1 MNSRRKDNQQIM
13 TGSIKTNHKTWKT
26 IIVFLGILTLLSSIC
41 YYAILKLN
49 PTSIYIG
56 ALMLSPAIASLI
68 TLKLMNRSISSLPW
82 RLKSL
87 KYLRYSY
94 LLPACYITISYI
106 LIWVFGFGNFGN
118 KNTIAAWSD
127 ELGMTGFNTPMVAS
141 VMILLLAIVGVVKN
155 IGATLGE
162 EIGWRGFFV
171 FELRK
176 LLSFEGTSIISG
188 LIWSIWHWPI
198 IWLIYNGSGLLFFH
212 MAAFTLMIM
221 AISVIMTY
229 YTFKSNSLWPAA
241 LFHSVH
247 NIFIQKIFTPIT
259 ATNEISSFWLDEYGL
274 MIPVITSLFAIV
286 FWRKANKE
294 NL

>member
-1 MNSRRKDNQQIM
+1 MTELNKTKNQ
-13 TGSIKTNHKTWKT
+13 TWKS
-26 IIVFLGILTLLSSIC
+26 IVLFLGILTILSAIC

-56 ALMLSPAIASLI
+56 ALMMCPAIASLI
-68 TLKLMNRSISSLPW
+68 TLKLMKRSITSLPW
-82 RLKSL
+82 SL
-87 KYLRYSY
+87 KHTKYLKLSYVLPVSYIAISY
-94 LLPACYITISYI
+94 L
-106 LIWVFGFGNFGN
+106 LIWVFGFGALGN
-118 KNTIAAWSD
+118 QDTITSWSQ
-127 ELGMTGFNTPMVAS
+127 ELGMTEFNTPIIVIT
-141 VMILLLAIVGVVKN
+141 MIVLLAIVGVVKN
-155 IGATLGE
+155 IGSTLGE

-176 LLSFEGTSIISG
+176 VLPFGSTTILSG

-198 IWLIYNGSGLLFFH
+198 LWLIYNGSGQLFFH
-212 MAAFTLMIM
+212 IAAFTIMIV

-247 NIFIQKIFTPIT
+247 NIFIQKVFTPMT
-259 ATNEISSFWLDEYGL
+259 TSNESSSFWIDEYGF
-274 MIPVITSLFAIV
+274 MIPIVASIFAIV
-286 FWRKANKE
+286 FWRKARKE

>member
-1 MNSRRKDNQQIM
+1 MI
-13 TGSIKTNHKTWKT
+13 GSIKTNHKTWKT
-26 IIVFLGILTLLSSIC
+26 IVLFIGILIILSSIC

-56 ALMLSPAIASLI
+56 ALMISPAIASFI

-82 RLKSL
+82 RLKNT
-87 KYLRYSY
+87 KYLRLSY
-94 LLPACYITISYI
+94 ILPACYITISYI
-106 LIWVFGFGNFGN
+106 LIWVFGFGTLGN
-118 KNTIAAWSD
+118 KNTIAAWSE
-127 ELGMTGFNTPMVAS
+127 ELGMTEFNVPMAVL

-176 LLSFEGTSIISG
+176 VLSFEATSILSG

-198 IWLIYNGSGLLFFH
+198 IWLIYNGSGALFFH
-212 MAAFTLMIM
+212 MAAFTLMII
-221 AISVIMTY
+221 AISIIMTY

-247 NIFIQKIFTPIT
+247 NIFIQKIFTPLT
-259 ATNEISSFWLDEYGL
+259 TTNKISSFWMDEYGL
-274 MIPVITSLFAIV
+274 MIPMVASIFAIV
-286 FWRKANKE
+286 FLRKARKE
-294 NL
+294 KL